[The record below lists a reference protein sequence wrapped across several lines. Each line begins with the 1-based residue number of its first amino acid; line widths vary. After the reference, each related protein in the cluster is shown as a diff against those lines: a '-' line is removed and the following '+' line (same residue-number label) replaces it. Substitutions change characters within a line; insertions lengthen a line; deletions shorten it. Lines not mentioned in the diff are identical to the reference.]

1 MSGEFRGGSAHSHGG
16 GHNHAHGASVS
27 SQRFALWFSVGAN
40 SILLAVQVVVGLAI
54 GSLALLADSLHNASD
69 VVALVIA
76 LVGQALAARPATA
89 RRTYGLARA
98 EILAALVNGTVLIAL
113 TGWVVVEAIR
123 RFSEPATLD
132 AGPLALIGVI
142 GLAVN
147 GGSAWMLSRT
157 GGDNLNI
164 RAAFWH
170 LVADALGSF
179 GVVVAAA
186 GVYFF
191 DAGWVDPAVSILISL
206 LVLTGVWR
214 LLRDTVGVLL
224 ESTPAG
230 LDVDEVTLA
239 LADIDGVRSA
249 HHVHIWSV
257 DSQTI
262 ALTAHLDLVDG
273 VDLHDAQ
280 TVASN
285 AKAML
290 VERFDINH
298 STLEPECHG
307 CETPEHHT

>member
-1 MSGEFRGGSAHSHGG
+1 MTGDHSS
-16 GHNHAHGASVS
+16 HAHGAGHSHAPVS
-27 SQRFALWFSVGAN
+27 GQRFALWFSVGAN
-40 SILLAVQVVVGLAI
+40 SVLLAVQVVVGLLI

-76 LVGQALAARPATA
+76 LIGQALAARPPTS

-98 EILAALVNGTVLIAL
+98 EILAALLNGTVLIAL
-113 TGWVVVEAIR
+113 TGWVVVEAVR
-123 RFSEPATLD
+123 RFSEPVSLD
-132 AGPLALIGVI
+132 AAPLAVIGVI

-147 GGSAWMLSRT
+147 GGSAWMLSRA
-157 GGDNLNI
+157 GGTNLNM

-179 GVVVAAA
+179 GVVIAAA

-191 DAGWVDPAVSILISL
+191 DAGWVDPAVSILISV
-206 LVLTGVWR
+206 LVLVGVWR

-230 LDVDEVTLA
+230 LDVDEVGIA
-239 LADIDGVRSA
+239 LAEVDGISSA

-257 DSQTI
+257 DSQTV
-262 ALTAHLDLVDG
+262 AMTAHLDLVDG
-273 VDLHDAQ
+273 GSLHGAQ
-280 TVASN
+280 QVLAN

-290 VERFDINH
+290 AERFDIDH
-298 STLEPECHG
+298 ATLEPECHT
-307 CETPEHHT
+307 CDTPEHRT